1 MAIVARSRP
10 VAAGGW
16 AGELSLQPTP
26 RTEAVGRGG
35 VPEGRWPS
43 ATGPPGAAELHPLGD
58 LAGLYKLRV
67 GDYRI
72 IYEVLWD
79 EETIVIHAVGHRREI
94 YRRR

>member
-1 MAIVARSRP
+1 MAEYRIRILKAASQDLERLDKPTGRRIVQRINWL
-10 VAAGGW
+10 AANLD
-16 AGELSLQPTP
+16 AIRL
-26 RTEAVGRGG
+26 EAL
-35 VPEGRWPS
+35 
-43 ATGPPGAAELHPLGD
+43 TGD

>member
-1 MAIVARSRP
+1 MAEYCIRILSAAAQDLERLDKPTGRRIVQRINWL
-10 VAAGGW
+10 AANVD
-16 AGELSLQPTP
+16 AIRL
-26 RTEAVGRGG
+26 EAL
-35 VPEGRWPS
+35 
-43 ATGPPGAAELHPLGD
+43 TGD

>member
-1 MAIVARSRP
+1 MAEYCIRILKAAAQDLERLDKPTGRRIVQRINWL
-10 VAAGGW
+10 AANVD
-16 AGELSLQPTP
+16 AIRL
-26 RTEAVGRGG
+26 EAL
-35 VPEGRWPS
+35 
-43 ATGPPGAAELHPLGD
+43 TGD

-94 YRRR
+94 YRKR